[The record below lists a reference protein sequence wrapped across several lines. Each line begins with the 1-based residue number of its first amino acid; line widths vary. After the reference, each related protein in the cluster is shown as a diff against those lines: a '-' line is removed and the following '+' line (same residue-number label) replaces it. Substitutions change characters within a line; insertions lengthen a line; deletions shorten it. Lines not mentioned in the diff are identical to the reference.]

1 MDGLPKALINKVLI
15 LLASGFEER
24 STISLLDQLRESGI
38 ATMLVSLTFGLVDG
52 RNGLTIRPD
61 ASLEQIMEAG
71 AFRLVIVPG
80 GRECASAL
88 VMDPRVHQLI
98 DCTLAHH
105 AYVAATTS
113 PENTLYEVGIPS
125 PADNPHF
132 IAQSNLDTD
141 AFATRLLNL
150 LMA

>member
-1 MDGLPKALINKVLI
+1 MDGLPKALVNKVLI

-24 STISLLDQLRESGI
+24 STISLLDRLRESGI
-38 ATMLVSLTFGLVDG
+38 ATMLVSLTAGLVDG
-52 RNGLTIRPD
+52 RNGLAIRPD
-61 ASLEQIMEAG
+61 ASLEQVMETG
-71 AFRLVIVPG
+71 TYQLVIVPG

-98 DCTLAHH
+98 GCTLQHRG
-105 AYVAATTS
+105 YVAATTS
-113 PENTLYEVGIPS
+113 AENTLFEVGIPS
-125 PADNPHF
+125 PADNPNF

-141 AFATRLLNL
+141 AFAARLLNL